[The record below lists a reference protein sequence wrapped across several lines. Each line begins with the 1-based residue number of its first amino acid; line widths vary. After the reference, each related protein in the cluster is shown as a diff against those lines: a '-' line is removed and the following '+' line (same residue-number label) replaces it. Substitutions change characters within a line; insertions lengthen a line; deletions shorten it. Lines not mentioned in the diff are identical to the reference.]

1 MKRGDRRKSGRV
13 EGTREEGYERK
24 KGGNNCDKRGAGR
37 EMGSV
42 LGQHSDR
49 AD

>member
-1 MKRGDRRKSGRV
+1 MKGKRG
-13 EGTREEGYERK
+13 
-24 KGGNNCDKRGAGR
+24 NNRDKRGAGR

>member
-1 MKRGDRRKSGRV
+1 MKGKRG
-13 EGTREEGYERK
+13 
-24 KGGNNCDKRGAGR
+24 NNHDKRGAGR

>member
-1 MKRGDRRKSGRV
+1 M
-13 EGTREEGYERK
+13 REEGYERK
-24 KGGNNCDKRGAGR
+24 RGNNRDKREAGR